1 MLKNKHKVK
10 DRWYGRSHKEDKEL
24 SRKRYVPH
32 AALPRKPQ
40 FEFEQL
46 YRSVFTEERRYVD
59 NQVTYVKLPDRY
71 KPSGIEILDLYIDRL
86 HRGGISVSGFCKE
99 LGVLPLELNG
109 FIFLLTGMTNE
120 EFRTR
125 WMLMR
130 ADELL
135 RYSDLPLTK
144 IGARSGIGSHTN
156 LYHFYQ
162 RECGCSPFDRRYM
175 LRQPNDAG
183 RYR

>member
-1 MLKNKHKVK
+1 MLKGKHKVK
-10 DRWYGRSHKEDKEL
+10 DRWYGRRIKENL
-24 SRKRYVPH
+24 WSKRYEPH
-32 AALPRKPQ
+32 AELTRKPQ
-40 FEFEQL
+40 FTFEQL
-46 YRSVFTEERRYVD
+46 YRSVFKEERRYVEG
-59 NQVTYVKLPDRY
+59 QATYVKRPVCATA
-71 KPSGIEILDLYIDRL
+71 SGIEILDLYIDRL
-86 HRGGISVSGFCKE
+86 DKGDLSVMAFCKE

-125 WMLMR
+125 WMLER
-130 ADELL
+130 GDELL
-135 RYSDLPLTK
+135 RYSDLPITK

-162 RECGCSPFDRRYM
+162 RECGCSPTERRRA

>member
-1 MLKNKHKVK
+1 MLKGKHKVK
-10 DRWYGRSHKEDKEL
+10 DRWYGRRIKENL
-24 SRKRYVPH
+24 WSKRYEPH
-32 AALPRKPQ
+32 AALTRKPQ
-40 FEFEQL
+40 FTFEQL

-135 RYSDLPLTK
+135 RYSDLPITK

-162 RECGCSPFDRRYM
+162 RECGCSPTERRRA
-175 LRQPNDAG
+175 LRQPNDEG

>member
-1 MLKNKHKVK
+1 MLKGKHKVK
-10 DRWYGRSHKEDKEL
+10 DRWYGRRIKENL
-24 SRKRYVPH
+24 WSKRYEPH
-32 AALPRKPQ
+32 AELKRKPQ
-40 FEFEQL
+40 FTFEQL
-46 YRSVFTEERRYVD
+46 YRSVFKEERCYVD
-59 NQVTYVKLPDRY
+59 GQATYVKLPDRSRS
-71 KPSGIEILDLYIDRL
+71 SGIEILDLYIDHL
-86 HRGGISVSGFCKE
+86 DKGDLSVMAFCKE

-125 WMLMR
+125 WMLTR

-135 RYSDLPLTK
+135 RYSNLPITK
-144 IGARSGIGSHTN
+144 IGARAGIGSHTN

-162 RECGCSPFDRRYM
+162 RECGCSPSDRRYA
-175 LRQPNDAG
+175 LRQPSDVG

>member
-1 MLKNKHKVK
+1 MM
-10 DRWYGRSHKEDKEL
+10 
-24 SRKRYVPH
+24 
-32 AALPRKPQ
+32 A
-40 FEFEQL
+40 
-46 YRSVFTEERRYVD
+46 
-59 NQVTYVKLPDRY
+59 
-71 KPSGIEILDLYIDRL
+71 
-86 HRGGISVSGFCKE
+86 FCKE

-125 WMLMR
+125 WMLER
-130 ADELL
+130 GDELL
-135 RYSDLPLTK
+135 RYSDLPITK

-162 RECGCSPFDRRYM
+162 RECGCSPTERRRA
-175 LRQPNDAG
+175 LRQPNDEG

>member
-1 MLKNKHKVK
+1 MLKGKHKVK
-10 DRWYGRSHKEDKEL
+10 DRWYGRRIKENKY
-24 SRKRYVPH
+24 SKRYEPH
-32 AALPRKPQ
+32 VALTRKPQ
-40 FEFEQL
+40 FTFEQL
-46 YRSVFTEERRYVD
+46 YRSVFTEERCFAPTGEVS
-59 NQVTYVKLPDRY
+59 YVKLPDRS
-71 KPSGIEILDLYIDRL
+71 KPSGIEILDLYIDHL
-86 HRGGISVSGFCKE
+86 DKGDLSVMAFSKE

-125 WMLMR
+125 WMLER
-130 ADELL
+130 GDELL
-135 RYSDLPLTK
+135 RYSDLPITK

-162 RECGCSPFDRRYM
+162 RECGCSPTERRRA

>member
-1 MLKNKHKVK
+1 MLKGKHKVK
-10 DRWYGRSHKEDKEL
+10 DRWYGRRIKENL
-24 SRKRYVPH
+24 WSKRYEPH
-32 AALPRKPQ
+32 AELKRKPQ
-40 FEFEQL
+40 FTFEQL
-46 YRSVFTEERRYVD
+46 YCSVFKEERCYVD
-59 NQVTYVKLPDRY
+59 GQATYVKLPDRSRS
-71 KPSGIEILDLYIDRL
+71 SGIEILDLYIDRL
-86 HRGGISVSGFCKE
+86 DKGDLSVMAFCKE

-125 WMLMR
+125 WMLER
-130 ADELL
+130 GDELL
-135 RYSDLPLTK
+135 RFSDLPITK

-162 RECGCSPFDRRYM
+162 RECGCSPTERRRA
-175 LRQPNDAG
+175 LRQPNDEG

>member
-1 MLKNKHKVK
+1 MLTGKHKVK
-10 DRWYGRSHKEDKEL
+10 DRWYGRRIDRNRCS
-24 SRKRYVPH
+24 KRYEPH
-32 AALPRKPQ
+32 AKLKQKPQ

-46 YRSVFTEERRYVD
+46 YRSVFTEERRYD
-59 NQVTYVKLPDRY
+59 QNGEMSYVKLPDRS
-71 KPSGIEILDLYIDRL
+71 KPSGVEMLDLYIDRL
-86 HRGGISVSGFCKE
+86 HRGNFSVKAFCKE

-125 WMLMR
+125 WMLAR

-135 RYSDLPLTK
+135 RFSDLPIK
-144 IGARSGIGSHTN
+144 DIAPRSGIGSRTN
-156 LYHFYQ
+156 LFHFYK
-162 RECGCSPFDRRYM
+162 RECACTPTERRLA
-175 LRQPNDAG
+175 LRQPFDEG